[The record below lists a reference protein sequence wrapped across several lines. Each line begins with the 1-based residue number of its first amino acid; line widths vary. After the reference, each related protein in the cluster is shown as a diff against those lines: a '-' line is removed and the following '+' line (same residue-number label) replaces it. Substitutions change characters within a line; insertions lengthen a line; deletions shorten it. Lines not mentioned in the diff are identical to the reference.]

1 MQTLSIFR
9 LGCLAA
15 TAAFAAL
22 SWTPETFAQQERYVR
37 TPAELARAIS
47 NSDPG
52 DAIVMAN
59 GVWTDTNIAF
69 YAQGAAGDTIT
80 LRAETPGKVILTG
93 TSRLRIGGSY
103 LKVEGL
109 WFHQGALQGGHVIAF
124 RTNQDRPAH
133 HSRLTQ
139 CAVTEY
145 NPPNWLTGYKWVSV
159 YGTHNRVDHN
169 YFAGKTHDA
178 ATLVVWLE
186 DPPDHKP
193 NHHRIDHN
201 HFGPRPPLGKNGGET
216 IRIGTSHRSMQDSR
230 TVVEYNLFERA
241 SGEHEIISN
250 KSGENIY
257 RRNTFF
263 ESEGTLTLRH
273 GNRAVVKQNFFL
285 GNGRDGTGGVRIIGE
300 DHLVQDNY
308 FAGLRGDSSR
318 AALPIMNGVPDSPLN
333 RYFQVKNARI
343 AGNTF
348 VDTRVTILYGMG
360 MDQEKSLSPQGVSF
374 TDNIVYADSPVPVI
388 FARVSP
394 QNITWR
400 GNVFYGSDPGMPLPQ
415 GIQWENPKLLAGKD
429 GLWRPDPAGPAAGKG
444 ATLARGPLT
453 PGDVGPA
460 WFSLASRAA
469 YVH

>member
-1 MQTLSIFR
+1 MRISFFIALFCITALPASGDDTTLVRSVD
-9 LGCLAA
+9 
-15 TAAFAAL
+15 AFHKAV
-22 SWTPETFAQQERYVR
+22 ETVQ
-37 TPAELARAIS
+37 
-47 NSDPG
+47 PG
-52 DAIVMAN
+52 DTILLAN
-59 GVWTDTNIAF
+59 GVWRDARLDF
-69 YAQGAAGDTIT
+69 DADGMEGDTIT
-80 LRAETPGKVILTG
+80 VKAEAPGKVILTG

-109 WFHQGALQGGHVIAF
+109 WFHRGALDGGHVIAF
-124 RTNQDRPAH
+124 RTKQDRPAH

-145 NPPNWLTGYKWVSV
+145 NPPNWLTEYKWVSV

-186 DPPDHKP
+186 DPPDHQP
-193 NHHRIDHN
+193 NYHRIDRN

-230 TVVEYNLFERA
+230 TVVEYNLFEQA

-250 KSGENIY
+250 KSGENVY
-257 RRNTFF
+257 RHNTFL

-273 GNRAVVKQNFFL
+273 GNRAVVEHNFFL
-285 GNGRDGTGGVRIIGE
+285 GNGRPGTGGVRIIGE

-308 FAGLRGDSSR
+308 FAGLQGDSSR

-343 AGNTF
+343 ANNTF

-360 MDQEKSLSPQGVSF
+360 MDREKSLPPQGVSF
-374 TDNIVYADSPVPVI
+374 TDNIVDADSPVPVI
-388 FARVSP
+388 FARASP
-394 QNITWR
+394 QDITWR
-400 GNVFYGSDPGMPLPQ
+400 GNVFYGSDPGMPLPE
-415 GIQWENPKLLAGKD
+415 GILWENPKLLVGKD

-444 ATLARGPLT
+444 AALARRPLT
-453 PGDVGPA
+453 PADAGPA
-460 WFSLASRAA
+460 WFSLSARAA